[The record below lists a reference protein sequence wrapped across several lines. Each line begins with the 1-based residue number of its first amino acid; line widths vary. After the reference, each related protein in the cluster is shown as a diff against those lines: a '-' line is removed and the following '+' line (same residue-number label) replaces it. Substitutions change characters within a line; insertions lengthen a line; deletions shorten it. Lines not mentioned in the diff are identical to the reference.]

1 MRRLLI
7 LRPEPGASASAER
20 ARGLGLDPQM
30 CPLFAVQPIAWTPPD
45 PTRFD
50 ALLLTSANAM
60 RHGGPGLTALA
71 SLPVIAVGEAT
82 AKAARAAGFIVASLG
97 TSGAKAL
104 FEGLPGRQNLLHLAG
119 EHHGGDHRHHH
130 VETLTVYRAGV
141 IADPGLPDLA
151 GMVVAVHSPRGGARL
166 AELVPDRSATAIA
179 AISEAAAMACGPG
192 WEAVESADRPSDSAL
207 LALAARLCQSRA
219 P

>member
-1 MRRLLI
+1 MRELLI

-20 ARGLGLDPQM
+20 ARGLGLDSQM

-50 ALLLTSANAM
+50 ALLLTSANAL
-60 RHGGPGLTALA
+60 RHGGPGLVALA

-82 AKAARAAGFIVASLG
+82 AKAARAAGFIVASVG
-97 TSGAKAL
+97 TSGAKVL
-104 FEGLPGRQNLLHLAG
+104 LEGLPGRQNLLHLAG
-119 EHHGGDHRHHH
+119 EHHGRDHRLHH
-130 VETLTVYRAGV
+130 VEALNVYRAGA
-141 IADPGLPDLA
+141 IADPELPDLA
-151 GMVVAVHSPRGGARL
+151 GMVVAVHSPRAGARL
-166 AELVPDRSATAIA
+166 AELAPDRSATTIA
-179 AISEAAAMACGPG
+179 AISEAAAMACGAG

-207 LALAARLCQSRA
+207 LALAVRLCQSRG